1 MSLKYYIQKLLG
13 RWLDKPIVPE
23 SKTVGYSLVRS
34 EKASVSFG
42 KFTKV
47 YPPYFLHD
55 VQLDDYSYIAK
66 SCSISHC
73 SIGKYC
79 SIGPN
84 FCCGLGIHPTNGIST
99 APMFYSTAK
108 QNGMTLCKENKIEE
122 SKQTIIGNDVF
133 IGANV
138 TVLDGVNIAD
148 GAVIGAGAV
157 VVDDVPPYAIVVGV
171 PAKVVKYRF
180 DESTI
185 KALLDKQWWNGTE
198 EELKE
203 VERCYWDVE
212 VFLKDTK

>member
-13 RWLDKPIVPE
+13 RWLDKPILPHG
-23 SKTVGYSLVRS
+23 KTVGYSLVRS
-34 EKASVSFG
+34 EKADVVMG
-42 KFTKV
+42 KRTKV
-47 YPPYFLHD
+47 DPPYFLHD
-55 VQLDDYSYIAK
+55 VQLGDYSYIAK
-66 SCSISHC
+66 NCNISHC
-73 SIGKYC
+73 SIGKFC

-108 QNGMTLCKENKIEE
+108 QNGMTLCKENKMEE
-122 SKQTIIGNDVF
+122 SNQTIIGNDVF

-138 TVLDGVNIAD
+138 TVLDGVKIAD

-157 VVDDVPPYAIVVGV
+157 VVNDIPAYAIAVGV

-180 DESTI
+180 DEPTI
-185 KALLDKQWWNGTE
+185 KSLLEKQWWNGTE

-203 VERCYWDVE
+203 VGRRFWDVE
-212 VFLKDTK
+212 TFLKETK